1 MKQLSEQLKGI
12 KKRSEEQAIKRMR
25 TAIHKKFN
33 VKLKRGELYVVDVSG
48 STSDD
53 YKVLEAYFFCAYNLT
68 EYKLEFAQE
77 KTKYASGTPTF
88 SGCDSFD
95 VDRIKSINHVEGY

>member
-33 VKLKRGELYVVDVSG
+33 VKLKRGQLYVVDTSS
-48 STSDD
+48 STTFN
-53 YKVLEAYFFCAYNLT
+53 YKVLQAYFFCGYNLQ
-68 EYKLEFAQE
+68 EFKLEFAQE
-77 KTKYASGTPTF
+77 KTEYGTEEPTMRDF
-88 SGCDSFD
+88 DSFS